1 MTCHELSGA
10 PRASPWH
17 LPVRPWGGILSKSPR
32 PRPGLESKG
41 RMKKILSSLAGFY
54 LTMTL
59 AAPLEAGLVPKRSV
73 LDNGVVLLTS
83 EQRTLPMLSVELLI
97 DAGSRYDAASQ
108 EGLANLTAR
117 LLTYGTKRRS
127 ALQISET
134 LDFIGASLSAGCG
147 DDTASVSMTVLKK
160 DLATG
165 LELLAEVLTASTFPQ
180 DEIDRQR
187 QSVIASIKAR
197 EERPGDIAQRRFA
210 AALYPQSPYGRPVE
224 GTEASI
230 KGIQQKS
237 LRDFYG
243 RYYRPNRTILSVVGD
258 ISQQEITHAL
268 NQAFRSWN
276 QGEPGGKPLIPSN
289 LGAPQMIRV
298 NKDLTQANII
308 LGHQGVGRENPD
320 YYAVQVMNYILGGG
334 GFSSRAMDSIRNE
347 RGLAY
352 SIYSYFSAERGRGE
366 FQLVMQTKNETAQEA
381 IQLANAELRR
391 IREQPVS
398 EQELSDAK
406 DYLIGSFPLRLDTNR
421 KVANF
426 LAQVEFFQLGLDY
439 PERYPELIR
448 KVTRDDIQRAARQY
462 LQPEKLIAV
471 VVGNQKKIGEK

>member
-1 MTCHELSGA
+1 MTRPELS
-10 PRASPWH
+10 R
-17 LPVRPWGGILSKSPR
+17 I
-32 PRPGLESKG
+32 
-41 RMKKILSSLAGFY
+41 KKIVRALLVCFLMA
-54 LTMTL
+54 
-59 AAPLEAGLVPKRSV
+59 LEASSAQAGRVPKRSV
-73 LDNGVVLLTS
+73 LDNGMVLLTS
-83 EQRTLPMLSVELLI
+83 EQRTLPMVSIELLF
-97 DAGSRYDAASQ
+97 DAGARLDTTGQ

-134 LDFIGASLSAGCG
+134 LDFIGASLSAGSG
-147 DDTASVSMTVLKK
+147 YDTASLSMTMLKK

-165 LELLAEVLTASTFPQ
+165 LELLAEVLTSSTFPQ
-180 DEIDRQR
+180 EEIDRQK
-187 QSVIASIKAR
+187 QSVLAAIKAR

-224 GTEASI
+224 GNETSV
-230 KGIQQKS
+230 KGLQQKG
-237 LRDFYG
+237 LREFFE
-243 RYYRPNRTILSVVGD
+243 RNYRPNRAILSVVGD
-258 ISQQEITHAL
+258 ISHEEMTLAF
-268 NQAFRSWN
+268 NQAFRAW
-276 QGEPGGKPLIPSN
+276 QKGEPSGGPLIPSIY
-289 LGAPQMIRV
+289 GAAQTIRV

-308 LGHQGVGRENPD
+308 LGHQGLGRENPD

-352 SIYSYFSAERGRGE
+352 SVYSYFSAERGRGE
-366 FQLVMQTKNETAQEA
+366 FQLVMQTKNETAREA
-381 IQLANAELRR
+381 IRIAQEEIRR

-398 EQELSDAK
+398 ERELDDAK

-439 PERYPELIR
+439 PDRYPDLIR
-448 KVTRDDIQRAARQY
+448 QVSRADVERVAKKY
-462 LQPEKLIAV
+462 LQPEKLITII
-471 VVGNQKKIGEK
+471 VGNQQKSGEK